1 MSEVETQERRCA
13 ERHGV
18 ELPMR
23 YRLPHED
30 RWCNAIAQN
39 LSASGVLFR
48 ASREIA
54 VGSPLTMDL
63 RFQSIGSSRVI
74 MRGVVVRVLH
84 SPRSADRWFVAA
96 RLELQE
102 LRPG

>member
-1 MSEVETQERRCA
+1 MRLVETQDRRRG
-13 ERHGV
+13 ERHEV

-23 YRLPHED
+23 YRLPHEN
-30 RWCNAIAQN
+30 RWCNAVVQN

-54 VGSPLTMDL
+54 VGSPLVMDL
-63 RFQSIGSSRVI
+63 RFQSIGTSRVI
-74 MRGVVVRVLH
+74 TRGAVVRVLH
-84 SPRSADRWFVAA
+84 SPQSADKWFVAA

-102 LRPG
+102 LRQG